1 MVDDIGAGAGPEQSG
16 GLRYGPP
23 VPGSCRR
30 YRMGALSWA
39 GGARGAK
46 YPQAQM
52 SLALACTPVLN
63 IFRRCQQAPQQ
74 STIFHQ
80 RRQPQ
85 RKLDKQH
92 KHETASNESRV
103 LYFKAKIHWA
113 DAIKHSPRWLPPRDR
128 CTACVRLFSEPSG
141 PPSLHH
147 RVPTPPLFRHP
158 QQRQRRH
165 HHQHRPPL
173 QHQQNPPLN
182 PTSPSSQPM
191 ASLGGQHISRTL
203 R

>member
-1 MVDDIGAGAGPEQSG
+1 MVDDLGAGAGPELSG
-16 GLRYGPP
+16 GLHYDPP

-39 GGARGAK
+39 SGARGAK
-46 YPQAQM
+46 YPHAQM
-52 SLALACTPVLN
+52 SLALACMPVLN

-80 RRQPQ
+80 RRPQ
-85 RKLDKQH
+85 LRNLDRQH
-92 KHETASNESRV
+92 KHETASNERSA
-103 LYFKAKIHWA
+103 LYFEANIHWA
-113 DAIKHSPRWLPPRDR
+113 DAIKHSPRWLPPQHR
-128 CTACVRLFSEPSG
+128 CTACVRLSSEPSG
-141 PPSLHH
+141 PPSHHH

-158 QQRQRRH
+158 QQRQRRY
-165 HHQHRPPL
+165 HQHRPPL

-182 PTSPSSQPM
+182 PTSPSSPPM
-191 ASLGGQHISRTL
+191 ASLGGQHTSRTL